1 MSKTM
6 IGVKVAVLA
15 ANGFDEKDFI
25 AVQRALAEA
34 GATMRIISTDQGLVN
49 GWDGQGWGHNFAVDT
64 QLNNALGV
72 DYDALVIPGGSRS
85 LEKLR
90 LTAHTRRFIGSFMGA
105 LKPVAVMGDA
115 LSLMVFAE
123 QLAGKTVS
131 GPQAMEAT
139 AIKAGG
145 TWQETDVSM
154 DGALLTGVCDDVGRA
169 SFVSTMVE
177 LFEQNTTLQQQAA

>member
-1 MSKTM
+1 MSKSM

-34 GATMRIISTDQGLVN
+34 GASMRIISTDQGLVN

-64 QLNNALGV
+64 PLNSALGV

-85 LEKLR
+85 LDKLR

-105 LKPVAVMGDA
+105 MKPVAVMGDA

-123 QLAGKTVS
+123 QLNGKTVS
-131 GPQAMEAT
+131 GPEAMEAT
-139 AIKAGG
+139 AIKAGA
-145 TWQETDVSM
+145 TWQNEAVSM
-154 DGALLTGVCDDVGRA
+154 DGALITGVCDDAGRA
-169 SFVSTMVE
+169 AFISTMIE
-177 LFEQNTTLQQQAA
+177 QFEQNTALQQAA

>member
-72 DYDALVIPGGSRS
+72 DYDALVIPGGQRS
-85 LEKLR
+85 IDKLR

-105 LKPVAVMGDA
+105 MKPVAVMGDA
-115 LSLMVFAE
+115 LQLMVFAE
-123 QLAGKTVS
+123 QLNGKTVS
-131 GPQAMEAT
+131 GTEAMEAT
-139 AIKAGG
+139 AIKAGA
-145 TWQETDVSM
+145 TWQTEAVSM
-154 DGALLTGVCDDVGRA
+154 DGALLTGVCDEAGRA